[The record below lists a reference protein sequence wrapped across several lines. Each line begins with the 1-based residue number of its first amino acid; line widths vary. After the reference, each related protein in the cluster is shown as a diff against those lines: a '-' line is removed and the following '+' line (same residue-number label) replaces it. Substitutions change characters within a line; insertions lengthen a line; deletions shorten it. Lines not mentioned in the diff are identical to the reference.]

1 MLFGIG
7 FGLIA
12 ATTSVLRLGVDYWGT
27 ACTAFMIFAALASY
41 YCDDISDLD
50 LSYTPPLGSPWDA
63 VPPLAQSWAKA
74 VRLQTR
80 TWYSVRAAVMRM
92 NLGGLVRC
100 A

>member
-1 MLFGIG
+1 M
-7 FGLIA
+7 A
-12 ATTSVLRLGVDYWGT
+12 AITYSDLVESQSSNRGV
-27 ACTAFMIFAALASY
+27 LASGGREENRWLRDRLASGNDV
-41 YCDDISDLD
+41 DDISDLD
-50 LSYTPPLGSPWDA
+50 LSYTPPLGSSWDA

>member
-1 MLFGIG
+1 MGYWQAAVAKKIDG
-7 FGLIA
+7 F
-12 ATTSVLRLGVDYWGT
+12 ATALHLGMTV
-27 ACTAFMIFAALASY
+27 
-41 YCDDISDLD
+41 DDISDLD

-74 VRLQTR
+74 VRLQPR